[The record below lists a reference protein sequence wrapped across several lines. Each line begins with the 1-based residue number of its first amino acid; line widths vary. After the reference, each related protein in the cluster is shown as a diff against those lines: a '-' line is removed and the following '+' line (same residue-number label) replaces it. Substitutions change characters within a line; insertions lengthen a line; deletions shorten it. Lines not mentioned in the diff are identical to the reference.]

1 MSGHIFNLMRT
12 ICSAHQKRGEE
23 VLEFNLNP
31 HSMKNEKLTY
41 FLFNKKIIPIV
52 SEGWTRVGA
61 YYYKELNTSEGII
74 LISTLAYRKK

>member
-1 MSGHIFNLMRT
+1 
-12 ICSAHQKRGEE
+12 
-23 VLEFNLNP
+23 
-31 HSMKNEKLTY
+31 MKNEKLTY

>member
-1 MSGHIFNLMRT
+1 
-12 ICSAHQKRGEE
+12 
-23 VLEFNLNP
+23 
-31 HSMKNEKLTY
+31 MKNEKLTY

-52 SEGWTRVGA
+52 SEGWNRVGA